1 LPHAREVGRQRPGLT
16 LPPPPAARGPW
27 IASTTDTFTAWA
39 GPWGISYARNL
50 TPDAET
56 GLGTWTEQQFVDTI
70 RTGRRQGRGRE
81 ILPPMPWPM
90 YRNLDDADLKAVFA
104 YLRSL
109 PPESNR
115 VPEPVPAEPPP
126 IAP

>member
-1 LPHAREVGRQRPGLT
+1 MPHAREVGRQRPGLT

-56 GLGTWTEQQFVDTI
+56 GLGTWTEQQFVETL
-70 RTGRRQGRGRE
+70 RNGRHQGRGRQL
-81 ILPPMPWPM
+81 LPPMPWQNYGKMTEP
-90 YRNLDDADLKAVFA
+90 DLQAVFA
-104 YLRSL
+104 YLRSI
-109 PPESNR
+109 PAVKNR
-115 VPEPVPAEPPP
+115 VPEPIVVSD
-126 IAP
+126 